1 MVSEP
6 IKGPIVS
13 GVSAIYLL
21 SIVIRH
27 NSCYLSKRGHL
38 HELSLGPL
46 DKTRSQCFTSKEARH
61 LAIAEGRIKA
71 RPLQMYHGE
80 WDMACWSEMSVKKGP
95 VTLLSVVQT
104 ANKLRLLIA
113 EAESVPGPILEIGN
127 TNSGYRFPV
136 GARRFIEGWNAEG
149 PAHQC
154 AVGSVT

>member
-1 MVSEP
+1 MAGFACLVSEP

-71 RPLQMYHGE
+71 RPLQMYHGRVGHGLLVR
-80 WDMACWSEMSVKKGP
+80 DVSEK
-95 VTLLSVVQT
+95 
-104 ANKLRLLIA
+104 R
-113 EAESVPGPILEIGN
+113 PGHAAIGG
-127 TNSGYRFPV
+127 TNR
-136 GARRFIEGWNAEG
+136 
-149 PAHQC
+149 
-154 AVGSVT
+154 